1 MILKIITLQNDDLIN
16 RFLKGAAKIHS
27 QKMWFQEL
35 SALVSNNGVL
45 FN

>member
-27 QKMWFQEL
+27 QKM
-35 SALVSNNGVL
+35 
-45 FN
+45 